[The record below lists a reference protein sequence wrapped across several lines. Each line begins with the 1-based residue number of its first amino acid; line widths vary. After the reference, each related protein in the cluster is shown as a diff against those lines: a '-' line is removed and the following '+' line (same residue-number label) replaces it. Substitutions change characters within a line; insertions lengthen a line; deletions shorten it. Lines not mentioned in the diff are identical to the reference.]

1 MHLVVSESVLNSNSI
16 EAISHCPN
24 VTSRTAYIKDIE
36 GIIST
41 HASRESEGVYRGYN
55 HRNNKII
62 RKLSS
67 SNNLIPRRFMIYD
80 MKLAL

>member
-16 EAISHCPN
+16 EAIFHCPD
-24 VTSRTAYIKDIE
+24 VTSRIAYIRDIK

-41 HASRESEGVYRGYN
+41 HASRESEGVYTGCNY
-55 HRNNKII
+55 RNNKTI

-67 SNNLIPRRFMIYD
+67 SDNLIPRRFMICD